1 MSETTIARGTPAASK
16 RMNRP
21 RRRALSTASK
31 SEAGIVALPSFSTSE
46 WLWFC
51 EKGSAENLKV
61 RRELTS
67 DVECM
72 VKVRTS
78 GC

>member
-1 MSETTIARGTPAASK
+1 M
-16 RMNRP
+16 
-21 RRRALSTASK
+21 STASK